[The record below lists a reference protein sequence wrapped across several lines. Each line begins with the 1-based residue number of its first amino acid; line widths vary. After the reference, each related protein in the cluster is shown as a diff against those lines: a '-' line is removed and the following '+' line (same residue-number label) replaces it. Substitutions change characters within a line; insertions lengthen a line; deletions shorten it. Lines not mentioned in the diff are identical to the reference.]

1 MTCLWGRNKK
11 TAVFL
16 LRPQRQVGLIHNI
29 TKIDISYSI
38 IWGDIVEILKKGDIV
53 ARLSYNKDILFEIT
67 GIIKTKTHENIYIL
81 KGITERIE
89 ADSPRNDLEKVD
101 KRLAKVKIKNTEN
114 RIYSYIEQCL
124 NGYIYKN
131 NSIKENSNK
140 RKINKIVKTGK
151 ILHLDGDKRYAD
163 KSARYYRNL
172 GLNAIVRNVA
182 ENKQAQ
188 VVKNLLDRF
197 EPDIVILT
205 RT

>member
-1 MTCLWGRNKK
+1 MNK
-11 TAVFL
+11 
-16 LRPQRQVGLIHNI
+16 
-29 TKIDISYSI
+29 
-38 IWGDIVEILKKGDIV
+38 LKKGDIV

-67 GIIKTKTHENIYIL
+67 GIIKTKSQGEIYIL

-89 ADSPRNDLEKVD
+89 ADSSREDLEKID
-101 KRLAKVKIKNTEN
+101 KRLAEVRIKNTEN
-114 RIYSYIEQCL
+114 RIYNYIEQCL
-124 NGYIYKN
+124 NVYIYKKN
-131 NSIKENSNK
+131 TIKEDSNK

-172 GLNAIVRNVA
+172 GLDAIVRNVA
-182 ENKQAQ
+182 EIKQAH
-188 VVKNLLDRF
+188 VVKNLLDRY

>member
-1 MTCLWGRNKK
+1 MNK
-11 TAVFL
+11 
-16 LRPQRQVGLIHNI
+16 
-29 TKIDISYSI
+29 
-38 IWGDIVEILKKGDIV
+38 LKKGDIV

-67 GIIKTKTHENIYIL
+67 GIIKTKSQGEIYIL

-89 ADSPRNDLEKVD
+89 ADSSREDLEKID
-101 KRLAKVKIKNTEN
+101 KRLAEVRIKNTEN
-114 RIYSYIEQCL
+114 RIYNYIEQCL
-124 NGYIYKN
+124 NGYIYKKN
-131 NSIKENSNK
+131 TIKEDSNK

-172 GLNAIVRNVA
+172 GLDAIVRNVA
-182 ENKQAQ
+182 EIKQAH
-188 VVKNLLDRF
+188 VVKNLLDRY